1 MRRNSSGLTVIAAGV
16 LALAGGCS
24 DPVGPPAAIEE
35 LPRALSV
42 AEQDVIDASN
52 TFAFDLLREAYVRT
66 DSPNVVLS
74 PLSASM
80 ALGMTMN
87 GADGATYDEMHAMLG
102 FGAMTRDEVNH
113 AYRDILDLLLD
124 LDPSVE
130 IAIANSTWAREG
142 FPFLPAF
149 YETITTYFDA
159 EAHVLDFSRPDAPD
173 VINAWVDEQTNGR
186 IDGIIDQIDGDAIM
200 FLLNAVYFKGDWR
213 TQFDPAKTRPAP
225 FQLDGGT
232 SVQVQMMTASDMP
245 VRLGHVDGVQ
255 VAELPYG
262 GDAFTMVVALPPEGT
277 PVTELVATLD
287 RATWEGWM
295 ASLGELH
302 PADVSV
308 PRFEIEFEQTLN
320 QTLQALGME
329 AAFDDGRADFSRL
342 TDASGVFVKAV
353 KQKTFMR
360 VDEVGTEAAAVT
372 SVEMGVTSVGPNIRL
387 DRPFLLAIRER
398 HSGTIL
404 FTGVIGDPH

>member
-1 MRRNSSGLTVIAAGV
+1 MRRTPSGLPVLAAGA
-16 LALAGGCS
+16 LALAAACS
-24 DPVGPPAAIEE
+24 DPVGPPAAIEQ

-42 AEQDVIDASN
+42 SEQEVIDASN
-52 TFAFDLLREAYVRT
+52 TFAFDLLREASMRT
-66 DSPNVVLS
+66 DSANVVLS

-87 GADGATYDEMHAMLG
+87 GADGETYDEMHAMLG
-102 FGAMTRDEVNH
+102 FGAMTRDEVNQ
-113 AYRDILDLLLD
+113 AYHDVLDLLLD
-124 LDPSVE
+124 LDPAVE

-142 FPFLPAF
+142 FPFLPSF
-149 YETITTYFDA
+149 YETITSYFNA
-159 EAHVLDFSRPDAPD
+159 EANVLDFARPDAPD
-173 VINAWVDEQTNGR
+173 IINAWVEEKTKGR
-186 IDGIIDQIDGDAIM
+186 IDTIIDRIDGDAIM

-225 FQLDGGT
+225 FRLDDGT
-232 SVQVQMMTASDMP
+232 TVQVQMMTASDMP
-245 VRLGHVDGVQ
+245 VRLGHVGGVQ

-262 GDAFTMVVALPPEGT
+262 GDAFTMVVALPPQGT
-277 PVTELVATLD
+277 PLADLVATLD
-287 RATWEGWM
+287 RATWDSWV
-295 ASLGELH
+295 ASLGALNG
-302 PADVSV
+302 ADVAV
-308 PRFEIEFEQTLN
+308 PRFELEFEQTLN

-329 AAFDDGRADFSRL
+329 AAFDDTRADFSRL
-342 TDASGVFVKAV
+342 TDATGIVIKAV

-372 SVEMGVTSVGPNIRL
+372 SVEVGVTSLGPSIRL

-404 FTGVIGDPH
+404 FTGLIGDPR